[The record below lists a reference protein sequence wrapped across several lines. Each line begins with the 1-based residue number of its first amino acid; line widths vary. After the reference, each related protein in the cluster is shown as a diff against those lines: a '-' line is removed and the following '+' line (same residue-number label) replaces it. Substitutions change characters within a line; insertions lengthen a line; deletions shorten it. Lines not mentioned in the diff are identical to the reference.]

1 MRSWSKIPWHPRDPP
16 PNRSS
21 LKIYIT
27 VVLFRHQIE
36 FRSAVT
42 SFLAS
47 YRVAGEIAEAPS
59 IFVPGLQSQDSNP
72 YPILFL
78 ANWSP
83 GSPPLW
89 SPPPLPL
96 SSSNRHHRR
105 RRRIRTYH
113 QTTQVSA
120 YLPFFA
126 SLRIMQPDYCFR
138 SIRLLAYS
146 THSPIQILSF
156 KPPTS
161 PPTTERAQR
170 TTQGSVV
177 RWCGGAVVRR
187 CGGDIPAS
195 CSRQQKKS
203 THDLGFSLRSPLKE
217 ARSGGILLL

>member
-138 SIRLLAYS
+138 SICLVTSCNSIRKLFMLTYTAHKDAFRFLGASRWRLWV
-146 THSPIQILSF
+146 TRHDIL
-156 KPPTS
+156 
-161 PPTTERAQR
+161 
-170 TTQGSVV
+170 QG
-177 RWCGGAVVRR
+177 
-187 CGGDIPAS
+187 
-195 CSRQQKKS
+195 
-203 THDLGFSLRSPLKE
+203 
-217 ARSGGILLL
+217 